1 MRASHLNRALCVTK
15 GYLMSFNSWRSFS
28 IFSWAVNRKQRYIL
42 DEESQL
48 FLNSIVDTCKDREL
62 VIPEGQCVWRAQN
75 GHSWKPLYQH
85 DPDTDED
92 IHVDDIPCPFP
103 HARMKPLED
112 SASDGRA
119 NSKGIPCLYVATNKE
134 TAMSE
139 VRPWLGAI
147 VSLGV
152 FKTTKELKILDFSVE
167 QGTSNLHFYFTE
179 PTEEEKIKAVW
190 SDIDNA
196 FSKPVRNSDL
206 KSDYAAT
213 QIISEFVKS
222 KGYDG
227 IAYKSSLADG
237 HNIVLFDL
245 NSAEIIG
252 CQIHEVS
259 KVQFEFKKIE
269 DY

>member
-1 MRASHLNRALCVTK
+1 M
-15 GYLMSFNSWRSFS
+15 MSFDSWRSFFT
-28 IFSWAVNRKQRYIL
+28 FSWAVNRKQRYIL
-42 DEESQL
+42 DEESQR
-48 FLNSIVDTCKDREL
+48 FLNAIIETCKEREL
-62 VIPEGQCVWRAQN
+62 SIPKGATVWRAQN
-75 GHSWKPLYQH
+75 GHAWRPMYQT
-85 DPDTDED
+85 DPETDEQV
-92 IHVDDIPCPFP
+92 HVDDVPIPFP
-103 HARMKPLED
+103 HSRMKPLED
-112 SASDGRA
+112 SASEGRA

-139 VRPWLGAI
+139 IRPWLGAI

-152 FKTTKELKILDFSVE
+152 FKTTKDLKILDFSVE
-167 QGTSNLHFYFTE
+167 HGVSNTNFLFYFNE
-179 PTEEEKIKAVW
+179 PSEEEKKKAVW

-196 FSKPVRNSDL
+196 FSKPVRNSDST
-206 KSDYAAT
+206 SDYAAT

-245 NSAEIIG
+245 ASAEVLG

-259 KVQFEFKKIE
+259 KVQFEFKRIE
-269 DY
+269 EH